1 MANWNKAYTSYIEFR
16 KLQGYSVKGVPTSLL
31 FVESC
36 NRSKHN
42 IIYLKSQNLS
52 TTGPAAY
59 YKFVHR
65 WDFWTFYSN
74 IVFNN
79 QWLWTSDRRIEFI
92 NIMIHE
98 LGHALG
104 IPHKKTKESVQEPTF
119 YPAHQCHEASSTIYC
134 NPGRRSIE
142 IFLSNYKPTWSFPVL
157 AE

>member
-1 MANWNKAYTSYIEFR
+1 MWSRAIEA
-16 KLQGYSVKGVPTSLL
+16 
-31 FVESC
+31 
-36 NRSKHN
+36 N
-42 IIYLKSQNLS
+42 IISFILKVRNLS

-119 YPAHQCHEASSTIYC
+119 YPAHQCHEASST
-134 NPGRRSIE
+134 
-142 IFLSNYKPTWSFPVL
+142 FTVTQ
-157 AE
+157 AEDPLKFFYLIINQLGHSRY